1 MWSCQAISL
10 TAGKVEVKPVVTGA
24 DRLDGGAER
33 REQALAYLARH
44 TVMSLATYGQ
54 QGLWAAAVFYASDQ
68 FDLYFLS
75 AGHTR
80 HGQNLNDNARAAAT
94 IQENYSDWPAIQ
106 GIQLEGDV
114 RLLSAGRRDA
124 AIALY
129 LDKFAFLRQTS
140 PTLQSQLEKVNWY
153 CLRPDRLYFV
163 DNSLGFGH
171 RDEIELSM
179 IDGWQT

>member
-1 MWSCQAISL
+1 M
-10 TAGKVEVKPVVTGA
+10 TGS
-24 DRLDGGAER
+24 AER
-33 REQALAYLARH
+33 RDQTLAYLAQH

-54 QGLWAAAVFYASDQ
+54 QGLWAAAVFYANDG

-80 HGQNLNDNARAAAT
+80 HGQNLSDNRHAAAT

-106 GIQLEGDV
+106 GIQLEGDTT
-114 RLLSAGRRDA
+114 LLSGAERGE

-129 LDKFAFLRQTS
+129 MAKFSFLQTAGAA
-140 PTLQSQLEKVNWY
+140 LRAQMAKVNWY
-153 CLRPDRLYFV
+153 RLRPWRLYFV

-171 RDEIELSM
+171 RDEIDLSAAG
-179 IDGWQT
+179 D